1 MTYIIAIK
9 DNRKIAIDFQKFEG
23 TEDEVKKV
31 LEDMIKI
38 ASNNPNTKE
47 SFDHNSLEVGGIKKK
62 NGKLYGYA
70 QFTNHC
76 IDYTAIKLEDIEKM
90 VGSRK

>member
-9 DNRKIAIDFQKFEG
+9 DNRKIAINFQRFDG
-23 TEDEVKKV
+23 TEDEVKKF
-31 LEDMIKI
+31 LEDMIKT

-70 QFTNHC
+70 QFTNQYN
-76 IDYTAIKLEDIEKM
+76 DW
-90 VGSRK
+90 